1 MSDKED
7 IALIAHL
14 MRRAGFGASR
24 QELEDRA
31 AKGYEATVEELL
43 HPEDQP
49 PIDDDILYRFLPG
62 YEGALGPPI
71 NQAEWVY
78 RMVNTQRPLEEK
90 LALFWH
96 QLFATGNSKVDNPP
110 EITQQIAMFRRQAL
124 GSFRD
129 LLVELAK
136 NPAMIWWL
144 DNNGN
149 HNGAINENWGR
160 ELLELFSMG
169 VGNYSEDD
177 IKDASRAFTGWTIEP
192 KIPRNPLGRFYW
204 NFEYRPEDHDDGEK
218 SFLGHSGRFNG
229 EDIIDIVVKQPA
241 TARFLARHLYNFFVA
256 DEPQVPSWNINPP
269 NDPDAI
275 DQLVAAYDES
285 DGSLRAMMRLLFNA
299 DFFKNARFARVK
311 SPAELVVSTVRLAGN
326 YLGPRPGFNMLA
338 MECNWQGQELLNPPS
353 VESWH
358 TGGEW
363 IDGGALVRRVN
374 FAAGLLG
381 DTSLPGVKAI
391 VSGLR
396 ERGVSTPEEFVDAC
410 LDIVGPLE
418 FSESTRSEL
427 LDQATENGGLNW
439 DTEENTEN
447 SERKIGVMLALIAA
461 SRDFQFA

>member
-1 MSDKED
+1 MPNQED
-7 IALIAHL
+7 IALTAHL

-31 AKGYEATVEELL
+31 AKGYETTVEELL

-49 PIDDDILYRFLPG
+49 AIDDDILFRFMPG

-78 RMVNTQRPLEEK
+78 RMINTQRPLEEK

-110 EITQQIAMFRRQAL
+110 EITQQIAMFRSQAL

-169 VGNYSEDD
+169 VGNYSESD
-177 IKDASRAFTGWTIEP
+177 IKEASRAFTGWTIEP

-218 SFLGHSGRFNG
+218 TFLGNSGRFNG
-229 EDIIDIVVKQPA
+229 EDIIDIVVKEPA
-241 TARFLARHLYNFFVA
+241 TSRFLARHLYNFFVA
-256 DEPQVPSWNINPP
+256 DEPQVPSWNITPP
-269 NDPDAI
+269 NDPEAVN
-275 DQLVAAYDES
+275 QLINAYDDS
-285 DGSLRAMMRLLFNA
+285 GGDIRSILRVLFNS

-311 SPAELVVSTVRLAGN
+311 SPAELVVSTVRLVGN
-326 YLGPRPGFNMLA
+326 FQGPRPGFNMLA

-381 DTSLPGVKAI
+381 DTTLPGVRLI
-391 VSGLR
+391 IDGLR
-396 ERGVSTPEEFVDAC
+396 QRGVSSPEEFVDTC
-410 LDIVGPLE
+410 LDLVGPLE
-418 FSESTRSEL
+418 FSESTRAEL
-427 LDQATENGGLNW
+427 LDQAVEDGGLSW
-439 DTEENTEN
+439 DTAED
-447 SERKIGVMLALIAA
+447 SETSEQKIGVMLALIAA

>member
-7 IALIAHL
+7 IALISHL

-24 QELEDRA
+24 QELEERA

-43 HPEDQP
+43 HPEEQP
-49 PIDDDILYRFLPG
+49 AIDDDMLYRYLPG

-218 SFLGHSGRFNG
+218 DFLGHSGRFNG

-241 TARFLARHLYNFFVA
+241 TAKFLARHLYNFFVA

-285 DGSLRAMMRLLFNA
+285 DGSLQAMMRLLFNS

-311 SPAELVVSTVRLAGN
+311 SPAELVVSTVRLAGS
-326 YLGPRPGFNMLA
+326 YQGPRPGFNMLA

-381 DTSLPGVKAI
+381 DTSLPGVKTIIAK
-391 VSGLR
+391 LR
-396 ERGVSTPEEFVDAC
+396 ESGVSAPEEFVDAC

-427 LDQATENGGLNW
+427 LDQANEDGGLNW
-439 DTEENTEN
+439 DSEESSEK
-447 SERKIGVMLALIAA
+447 SERNIGVMLALIAA

>member
-1 MSDKED
+1 MPDKED
-7 IALIAHL
+7 IASIAHL

-24 QELEDRA
+24 QELEERA
-31 AKGYEATVEELL
+31 AKGYEATVEDLL
-43 HPEDQP
+43 HPEEQP
-49 PIDDDILYRFLPG
+49 PIDDDILYRSMPG

-149 HNGAINENWGR
+149 HSGAINENWGR

-204 NFEYRPEDHDDGEK
+204 NFEYRAEDHDDGEK
-218 SFLGHSGRFNG
+218 NFLGHSGRLNG

-269 NDPDAI
+269 NDPDAV

-285 DGSLRAMMRLLFNA
+285 DGDLRSMMRLLFNS

-311 SPAELVVSTVRLAGN
+311 SPA
-326 YLGPRPGFNMLA
+326 
-338 MECNWQGQELLNPPS
+338 
-353 VESWH
+353 
-358 TGGEW
+358 
-363 IDGGALVRRVN
+363 
-374 FAAGLLG
+374 
-381 DTSLPGVKAI
+381 
-391 VSGLR
+391 
-396 ERGVSTPEEFVDAC
+396 
-410 LDIVGPLE
+410 
-418 FSESTRSEL
+418 
-427 LDQATENGGLNW
+427 
-439 DTEENTEN
+439 
-447 SERKIGVMLALIAA
+447 
-461 SRDFQFA
+461 

>member
-1 MSDKED
+1 MPDKEE
-7 IALIAHL
+7 IASIAHL

-24 QELEDRA
+24 QELEERA
-31 AKGYEATVEELL
+31 AKGYEATVEDLL
-43 HPEDQP
+43 HPEEQP
-49 PIDDDILYRFLPG
+49 PIDDDILYRFMPG

-129 LLVELAK
+129 LLVALAK

-204 NFEYRPEDHDDGEK
+204 NFEYRAEDHDDGEK
-218 SFLGHSGRFNG
+218 NFLGHTGRFNG

-269 NDPDAI
+269 NDPDAV

-285 DGSLRAMMRLLFNA
+285 DGDLRSMMRLLFNS

-311 SPAELVVSTVRLAGN
+311 SPAELVVSTVKMAGN
-326 YLGPRPGFNMLA
+326 YQGPRPGFNMLA

-374 FAAGLLG
+374 FAAGLMG
-381 DTSLPGVKAI
+381 DTSLPGIRVI
-391 VSGLR
+391 VDELHQ
-396 ERGVSTPEEFVDAC
+396 RGVSAPEEVVDAC
-410 LDIVGPLE
+410 LDLVGPLE

-427 LDQATENGGLNW
+427 LDQATEDGDLNW
-439 DTEENTEN
+439 DTDEDSES

>member
-1 MSDKED
+1 MPDKED
-7 IALIAHL
+7 IASIAHL

-24 QELEDRA
+24 QELEERA
-31 AKGYEATVEELL
+31 AKGYEATVEDLL
-43 HPEDQP
+43 HPEEQP
-49 PIDDDILYRFLPG
+49 PIDDDILYRFMPG

-78 RMVNTQRPLEEK
+78 RMINTQRPLEEK

-204 NFEYRPEDHDDGEK
+204 NFEYRAEDHDDGEK
-218 SFLGHSGRFNG
+218 SFLGQTGRFNG

-269 NDPDAI
+269 NDPDAV

-285 DGSLRAMMRLLFNA
+285 DGDLRSMMRLLFNS

-311 SPAELVVSTVRLAGN
+311 SPAELVVSTVKMAGN
-326 YLGPRPGFNMLA
+326 YQGPRPGFNMLA

-374 FAAGLLG
+374 FAAGLMG
-381 DTSLPGVKAI
+381 DTSLPGIREI
-391 VSGLR
+391 VEELR
-396 ERGVSTPEEFVDAC
+396 QRGVSAPEEFVDAC
-410 LDIVGPLE
+410 LDLVGPLE

-427 LDQATENGGLNW
+427 LDQATEDGELNW
-439 DTEENTEN
+439 DTAEDAEK
-447 SERKIGVMLALIAA
+447 SEKKIGVMLALITA

>member
-1 MSDKED
+1 MPNQED
-7 IALIAHL
+7 IALTAHL

-31 AKGYEATVEELL
+31 AKGYETTVEELL

-49 PIDDDILYRFLPG
+49 AIDDDILFRFMPG

-78 RMVNTQRPLEEK
+78 RMINTQRPLEEK

-110 EITQQIAMFRRQAL
+110 EITQQIAMFRSQAL

-169 VGNYSEDD
+169 VGNYSESD
-177 IKDASRAFTGWTIEP
+177 IKEASRAFTGWTIEP

-218 SFLGHSGRFNG
+218 TFLGNSGRFNG
-229 EDIIDIVVKQPA
+229 EDIIDIVVKEPA
-241 TARFLARHLYNFFVA
+241 TSRFLARHLYNFFVA
-256 DEPQVPSWNINPP
+256 DEPQVPSWNITPP
-269 NDPDAI
+269 NDPEAVN
-275 DQLVAAYDES
+275 QLINAYDDS
-285 DGSLRAMMRLLFNA
+285 GGDIRSILRVLFNS

-311 SPAELVVSTVRLAGN
+311 SPAELVVSTVRLVGN
-326 YLGPRPGFNMLA
+326 FQGPRPGFNMLA

-381 DTSLPGVKAI
+381 DTTLPGVRLI
-391 VSGLR
+391 IDGLR
-396 ERGVSTPEEFVDAC
+396 QRGVSSPEEFVDTC
-410 LDIVGPLE
+410 LDLVGPLE
-418 FSESTRSEL
+418 FSESTRAEL
-427 LDQATENGGLNW
+427 LDQAVEDGGLSW
-439 DTEENTEN
+439 DTAED
-447 SERKIGVMLALIAA
+447 SEKSEQKIGVMLALIAA

>member
-14 MRRAGFGASR
+14 MRRAGFGESR

-43 HPEDQP
+43 YPEDQP

-78 RMVNTQRPLEEK
+78 RMINTQRPLEEK

-285 DGSLRAMMRLLFNA
+285 DGSLRAMMRLLFNS

-326 YLGPRPGFNMLA
+326 YTGPRPGFDMLA

-391 VSGLR
+391 ISGLR
-396 ERGVSTPEEFVDAC
+396 ERGVSAPEEFVDAC

-439 DTEENTEN
+439 DTEENSEK
-447 SERKIGVMLALIAA
+447 SERNIGVMLALIAA

>member
-1 MSDKED
+1 MPDKED
-7 IALIAHL
+7 IASIAHL

-24 QELEDRA
+24 QELEERD
-31 AKGYEATVEELL
+31 AKGYEATVEDLL
-43 HPEDQP
+43 HPEEQP
-49 PIDDDILYRFLPG
+49 PIDDDILYRFMPG

-204 NFEYRPEDHDDGEK
+204 NFEYRAEDHDDGEK
-218 SFLGHSGRFNG
+218 SFLGQTGRFNG

-269 NDPDAI
+269 NDPDAV

-285 DGSLRAMMRLLFNA
+285 DGDLRSMMRLLFNS

-311 SPAELVVSTVRLAGN
+311 SPAELVVSTVKMAGN
-326 YLGPRPGFNMLA
+326 YQGPRPGFNMLA

-374 FAAGLLG
+374 FAAGLMG
-381 DTSLPGVKAI
+381 DTSLPGIREI
-391 VSGLR
+391 VEELR
-396 ERGVSTPEEFVDAC
+396 QRGVSAPEEFVDAC
-410 LDIVGPLE
+410 LDLVGPLE

-427 LDQATENGGLNW
+427 LDQATEDGELNW
-439 DTEENTEN
+439 DTDEDAEK
-447 SERKIGVMLALIAA
+447 SEKKIGVMLALITA

>member
-427 LDQATENGGLNW
+427 LDQATENGDLNW
-439 DTEENTEN
+439 DTEENSEK

>member
-1 MSDKED
+1 MPDKED
-7 IALIAHL
+7 IASIAHL

-24 QELEDRA
+24 QELEERA
-31 AKGYEATVEELL
+31 AKGYEATVEDLL
-43 HPEDQP
+43 HPEEQP
-49 PIDDDILYRFLPG
+49 PIDDDILYRFMPG

-204 NFEYRPEDHDDGEK
+204 NFEYRAEDHDDGEK
-218 SFLGHSGRFNG
+218 SFLGQTGRFNG

-269 NDPDAI
+269 NDPDAV

-285 DGSLRAMMRLLFNA
+285 DGDLRSMMRLLFNS

-311 SPAELVVSTVRLAGN
+311 SPAELVVSTVKMAGN
-326 YLGPRPGFNMLA
+326 YQGPRPGFNMLA

-374 FAAGLLG
+374 FAAGLMG
-381 DTSLPGVKAI
+381 DTSLPGIREI
-391 VSGLR
+391 VEELR
-396 ERGVSTPEEFVDAC
+396 QRGVSAPEEFVDAC
-410 LDIVGPLE
+410 LDLVGPLE

-427 LDQATENGGLNW
+427 LDQATE
-439 DTEENTEN
+439 D
-447 SERKIGVMLALIAA
+447 
-461 SRDFQFA
+461 

>member
-1 MSDKED
+1 MPNKED

-31 AKGYEATVEELL
+31 AIGYEATVEELL
-43 HPEDQP
+43 YPEEQP
-49 PIDDDILYRFLPG
+49 AIDDDMLFRYLPG

-218 SFLGHSGRFNG
+218 SFLGQSGRFNG

-241 TARFLARHLYNFFVA
+241 TAKFLARHMYNFFVA

-285 DGSLRAMMRLLFNA
+285 DGSLRAMMRLLFNS

-326 YLGPRPGFNMLA
+326 YQGPRPGFNMLA

-358 TGGEW
+358 TGSEW

-391 VSGLR
+391 IANLR
-396 ERGVSTPEEFVDAC
+396 DNGVSAPEEFVDAC

-418 FSESTRSEL
+418 FSEATRSEL
-427 LDQATENGGLNW
+427 LDQAAEDGALNW
-439 DTEENTEN
+439 DTEDDSER

>member
-1 MSDKED
+1 MPDKAD
-7 IALIAHL
+7 IASIAHL

-24 QELEDRA
+24 QELEERA
-31 AKGYEATVEELL
+31 AKGYEATVEDLL
-43 HPEDQP
+43 HPEEQP
-49 PIDDDILYRFLPG
+49 PIDDDILYRFMPG

-204 NFEYRPEDHDDGEK
+204 NFEYRAEDHDDGEK
-218 SFLGHSGRFNG
+218 NFLGHTGRLNG

-269 NDPDAI
+269 NDPDAV

-285 DGSLRAMMRLLFNA
+285 DGDLRAMMRLLFNS

-311 SPAELVVSTVRLAGN
+311 SPAELVVSTVKMAGN
-326 YLGPRPGFNMLA
+326 YQGPRPGFNMLA

-374 FAAGLLG
+374 FAAGLMG
-381 DTSLPGVKAI
+381 DTSLPGIRAI
-391 VSGLR
+391 VDELR
-396 ERGVSTPEEFVDAC
+396 QRGVSEPGEFVDAC

-418 FSESTRSEL
+418 FSEGTRSEL
-427 LDQATENGGLNW
+427 LDQATEDGDLNW
-439 DTEENTEN
+439 DTDED
-447 SERKIGVMLALIAA
+447 SERSEQKIGVMLALIAA

>member
-43 HPEDQP
+43 YPEDQP

-285 DGSLRAMMRLLFNA
+285 DGSLRAMMRLLFNS

-326 YLGPRPGFNMLA
+326 YTGPRPGFDMLA

-391 VSGLR
+391 ISGLR
-396 ERGVSTPEEFVDAC
+396 ERGVSAPEEFVDAC

-439 DTEENTEN
+439 DTEENSEK
-447 SERKIGVMLALIAA
+447 SERNIGVMLALIAA